1 VILAVRSEC
10 GKEFKKHAN
19 QIRKHDHVDSV
30 GSRLRQ
36 ARESS
41 RRQAES
47 SNELTEYERDAAK
60 KKILSIAMH
69 FGQLAMW
76 VNFFRTAVVCTV
88 EDSTDQRLKNVAGEA
103 NAWV

>member
-1 VILAVRSEC
+1 
-10 GKEFKKHAN
+10 
-19 QIRKHDHVDSV
+19 
-30 GSRLRQ
+30 
-36 ARESS
+36 
-41 RRQAES
+41 
-47 SNELTEYERDAAK
+47 LTEYERDAAK